1 MIYRENNVKMTLN
14 KIVVVAIMVLIVSC
28 GSSERVITDD
38 GKIYEVKGN
47 TIKNDGVDVSKSLSE
62 EKKERIEALV
72 TAKEEAREA
81 AEKRQEELEEQKKR
95 QEKIEEEAQERQ
107 EELEAKQDALEEQR
121 EEKENAREAYVKAK

>member
-95 QEKIEEEAQERQ
+95 QEKEG
-107 EELEAKQDALEEQR
+107 LEKR
-121 EEKENAREAYVKAK
+121 